1 MNTQLAR
8 FVLVFALTFVTG
20 CVING
25 RQQAQY
31 VPPSPEEQAAN
42 MPEEAVAQQASPQQ
56 PQGSV
61 MRPPP
66 VAARPQPPTVQK
78 KMVGP
83 QYSMYAAQIQA
94 PTNMSVHLF
103 NESPFFGCV
112 RSPLVNG
119 APVFRLRYGN
129 YEQDFLPTHPGWSQV
144 GCAAVLMPNMSGR
157 PETAPEAWLAAR
169 YPGTFKLWV
178 DFFTYDGVSPQPLPG
193 SVFATSLSFPN
204 TFRMNGSCLPTS
216 YAGCLYNVFLQA
228 EAEVYRGTALAFNAV
243 KTVSFEE
250 LLLNQVDQQLAM
262 R

>member
-1 MNTQLAR
+1 MKNSYTRAAYVLAMVA
-8 FVLVFALTFVTG
+8 FSLLAFG
-20 CVING
+20 CVVVRN
-25 RQQAQY
+25 RPAL
-31 VPPSPEEQAAN
+31 PPSETGELGETISSPTPVTTEQAMN
-42 MPEEAVAQQASPQQ
+42 Q
-56 PQGSV
+56 PVVQPAPL
-61 MRPPP
+61 PPP
-66 VAARPQPPTVQK
+66 RQPVIQRRTVGQ
-78 KMVGP
+78 V
-83 QYSMYAAQIQA
+83 SMYPTQIQA
-94 PTNMSVHLF
+94 PTNMSVHVF

-193 SVFATSLSFPN
+193 FVFATSLSFPN

-228 EAEVYRGTALAFNAV
+228 EAEVYRDTALAFNAV